1 MLAIATTRPLKYG
14 DRSLSKSPDSL
25 ASLQGR
31 QIPITDEHDGSV
43 IGSVKNLVY
52 KVVGGIGYLMGV
64 PDVQRTGYGY
74 SLQYKGSLYG
84 TQIKF
89 KPSDVDH
96 LALTK
101 TPRDTATMIS
111 DSNMGILFRDSETSE
126 TIVPE
131 PTKDPEPNSDPAPA
145 TDPEPNSNS
154 ETEVEVD
161 EETLAKVVEA
171 ILGKPEI
178 LDLLVNSLSGRPG
191 AVTEDAVLPP
201 DQQPTP
207 TQTPTQPKTRLI
219 VKPKTPQTT
228 TPILAPRP
236 IQQPFKAL

>member
-1 MLAIATTRPLKYG
+1 MLTIATTRPLKYG

-25 ASLQGR
+25 SSLQGK

-52 KVVGGIGYLMGV
+52 KVVNGIGYLMGM
-64 PDVQRTGYGY
+64 PDVQRRGYGY

-84 TQIKF
+84 NQIRF
-89 KPSDVDH
+89 NHTDVDH

-111 DSNMGILFRDSETSE
+111 DSNMGILFRDSETPE

-131 PTKDPEPNSDPAPA
+131 TNSDPDP
-145 TDPEPNSNS
+145 TPEP

-178 LDLLVNSLSGRPG
+178 LDRLINSLSGRTG
-191 AVTEDAVLPP
+191 TVTEDTGLPP
-201 DQQPTP
+201 DQQPT
-207 TQTPTQPKTRLI
+207 TTAQTSTPTQPKTRLI
-219 VKPKTPQTT
+219 VKPRTAQTT
-228 TPILAPRP
+228 TQIVTPRP

>member
-1 MLAIATTRPLKYG
+1 MLTIATTRPLKYG

-25 ASLQGR
+25 SSLQGK

-52 KVVGGIGYLMGV
+52 KVVNGIGYLMGM
-64 PDVQRTGYGY
+64 PDVQRRGYGY
-74 SLQYKGSLYG
+74 SLQYRGSLYG
-84 TQIKF
+84 NQIRF
-89 KPSDVDH
+89 DHTDVDH

-126 TIVPE
+126 EIVPE
-131 PTKDPEPNSDPAPA
+131 PTTDPTPNSEPTTDPTPDPE
-145 TDPEPNSNS
+145 T

-178 LDLLVNSLSGRPG
+178 LDRLVNSLSGRPG
-191 AVTEDAVLPP
+191 TVTENAAVPP

-207 TQTPTQPKTRLI
+207 TPTQPKTRLI
-219 VKPKTPQTT
+219 VKPRTAQTT
-228 TPILAPRP
+228 TQIMPPRP